1 MLVIRL
7 ENEEFPGFS
16 INIEPYRQR
25 QFDTPYWFSEVTI
38 PIDPEEARALT
49 FELRRLSGPV
59 TLI

>member
-7 ENEEFPGFS
+7 EKLDEEFPGFS

-49 FELRRLSGPV
+49 LSD
-59 TLI
+59 LL